1 VDASSAVDMTARDRT
16 LVGPLLRSPADTGAG
31 RVRRNA
37 RGIRARDRRR
47 RAVGVGGDAGGGN
60 ARRGNAGGGRRSGIG
75 RTAISKADDLGTS
88 DNESIK
94 RIGPD
99 VGPVESIVHSGE
111 GGEIAGRWLVSA
123 SVLHVHLNAAGVVLW
138 LSSRVKRDD
147 LIADQVLPGGE
158 PSGNIG
164 GPLVTISDQLL
175 RGPLPIRVST
185 LIDLK
190 PFTIGSLERG
200 AVPVAGGHEGRNRS
214 QVIAGPLGESRREAK
229 SDGRNGKRG

>member
-1 VDASSAVDMTARDRT
+1 MDASSAVDMTARDRT

-47 RAVGVGGDAGGGN
+47 RAIGVGGDAGGGN

-123 SVLHVHLNAAGVVLW
+123 SVLHVHLTTEG
-138 LSSRVKRDD
+138 S
-147 LIADQVLPGGE
+147 E
-158 PSGNIG
+158 PLEYN
-164 GPLVTISDQLL
+164 
-175 RGPLPIRVST
+175 
-185 LIDLK
+185 LK
-190 PFTIGSLERG
+190 PDEIRTRSRGSIVVVQQSEARRSHSGPTAARKKCQLCQVE
-200 AVPVAGGHEGRNRS
+200 AGMQR
-214 QVIAGPLGESRREAK
+214 
-229 SDGRNGKRG
+229 D